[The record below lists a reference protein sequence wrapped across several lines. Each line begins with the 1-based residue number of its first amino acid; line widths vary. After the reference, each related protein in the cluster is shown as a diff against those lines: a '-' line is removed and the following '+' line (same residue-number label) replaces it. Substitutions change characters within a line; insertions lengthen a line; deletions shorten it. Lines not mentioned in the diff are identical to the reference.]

1 MGTAERL
8 GTIDAEEAGT
18 FLVFVR
24 ISDNGKPYC
33 TPECGLYHRTV
44 QHFAAAARPRAL
56 LVSAEHFAI
65 SHDTPPDGIIL

>member
-1 MGTAERL
+1 MST
-8 GTIDAEEAGT
+8 TDAEDADT
-18 FLVFVR
+18 VFVFVR
-24 ISDNGKPYC
+24 INDNGKPYC

-56 LVSAEHFAI
+56 LVSAEHFAL